1 MAKEYVLK
9 RSPFDKNRLLKMGK
23 EMLSEASSDRN
34 HALECYQYFKDMVEE
49 SGGTDN
55 TAKNLMVDCL
65 KLAQN
70 SRNST
75 TKLFAMMSKLLEVE
89 ANGGEGSAEGI
100 SLEELEKLIK

>member
-9 RSPFDKNRLLKMGK
+9 RSPFDRNRLLKLGK

-34 HALECYQYFKDMVEE
+34 YALECYQYFKDMVEE

-75 TKLFAMMSKLLEVE
+75 TKLFAMMSKLLELGS
-89 ANGGEGSAEGI
+89 NDGEGGSDAI